1 MGFIENKSLYFPQS
15 FAFKLV
21 KELSDAILQTLSSER
36 SEKRRIIGIDQIS
49 APFAPPSN

>member
-21 KELSDAILQTLSSER
+21 KELSGAILQTLSSER
-36 SEKRRIIGIDQIS
+36 SEKRIIGIDQIS